1 MIALQP
7 ERLLKI
13 SEVMSRTSLS
23 RTHVY
28 ALIKRGEFPHQ
39 RKMGYK
45 CSRWVESEI
54 DAWVNQQAA

>member
-1 MIALQP
+1 MTPHQP

-13 SEVMSRTSLS
+13 DEVMRRTSLS
-23 RTHVY
+23 RTHLY
-28 ALIKRGEFPHQ
+28 ALIKRGEFPAQ

-54 DAWVNQQAA
+54 DAWVGKLAA

>member
-1 MIALQP
+1 MTAHQP

-13 SEVMSRTSLS
+13 DEVMRRTSLS
-23 RTHVY
+23 RTHLY
-28 ALIKRGEFPHQ
+28 ALIKRGEFPAQ

-54 DAWVNQQAA
+54 DAWVGKLAA

>member
-1 MIALQP
+1 MTPQKP

-13 SEVMSRTSLS
+13 DEVMRRTSLS
-23 RTHVY
+23 RTHLY
-28 ALIKRGEFPHQ
+28 ALIKRGDFPAQ

-54 DAWVNQQAA
+54 EEWVGKLAA